1 MTDEKMMQIE
11 DAEIV
16 SEETRKEESSAYMI
30 VRRILADE
38 ARQEGIKLPLP
49 EDGKLTPDIVNGFL
63 GDAYVTKLPDGRTI
77 VLSTRL
83 INNYIITESYTAA
96 SIADFDENYAIRV
109 CQAKTKN
116 KLLEMLEFL
125 WACATYT
132 PEQVAEEQA
141 HLASFAPT
149 GEVEPPAPVE

>member
-11 DAEIV
+11 DAEII
-16 SEETRKEESSAYMI
+16 SEEVNKEHEVYMV
-30 VRRILADE
+30 VRRIIPNGG
-38 ARQEGIKLPLP
+38 RQEGIRLPLP
-49 EDGKLTPDIVNGFL
+49 DDGKLTPDIVNGFL
-63 GDAYVTKLPDGRTI
+63 GDAYVTKLPDGRTV

-132 PEQVAEEQA
+132 PEQVAEEQEY
-141 HLASFAPT
+141 LASFTPS